1 MRDYNNKGARQPV
14 RNPARNP
21 VRNRMKKQRPPI
33 NVRGIFR
40 RVARAVGLGLAGTAL
55 AVVCYGLYQTC
66 ATRTFFP
73 LARIEIYNNNRL
85 PREEIIALAGVKP
98 GDDMLGIRLSRM
110 VELLGRNPWIQEVK
124 VRRNFPETLRIE
136 VKERN
141 PLAIVNMGYLY
152 YCDGQCDIFKPLNDG
167 DGLDYPVITGITEED
182 AGRDPAG
189 TSQALKGAL
198 DLIAL
203 LKEDRAVPLTDISE
217 IHYDKGFG
225 FTIFTVTGG
234 VAVRLGKD
242 EFPAKLARLG
252 RIFPEV
258 QGTLLSLE
266 YIDLDYPDK
275 IIVKKA

>member
-1 MRDYNNKGARQPV
+1 MRDYNHKGARQPA

-21 VRNRMKKQRPPI
+21 VRNRMKKQRPPVD
-33 NVRGIFR
+33 VRGIFR
-40 RVARAVGLGLAGTAL
+40 RLARIAGMGLGGVAL
-55 AVVCYGLYQTC
+55 AVLCYGLYQTC
-66 ATRTFFP
+66 ATRTFLP
-73 LARIEIYNNNRL
+73 LARIEVLNNNRL
-85 PREEIIALAGVKP
+85 PREEIIDLAGVKP
-98 GDDMLGIRLSRM
+98 GDDMLGIRLHRV
-110 VELLGRNPWIQEVK
+110 VELLGRNPWIREVK

-136 VKERN
+136 VRERE

-152 YCDGQCDIFKPLNDG
+152 YCDVNGDIFKPLNDG

-189 TSQALKGAL
+189 TRQALKGAL

-203 LKEDRAVPLTDISE
+203 LKGDRSVPLEDISE
-217 IHYDKGFG
+217 LHFDKGFG
-225 FTIFTVTGG
+225 FTIFTARGG

-242 EFPAKLARLG
+242 DFPAKLARLG
-252 RIFPEV
+252 RIFPDL

>member
-1 MRDYNNKGARQPV
+1 
-14 RNPARNP
+14 
-21 VRNRMKKQRPPI
+21 MKQQRPPI
-33 NVRGIFR
+33 NFRSIFR
-40 RVARAVGLGLAGTAL
+40 RTARLAGVALGATAT
-55 AVVCYGLYQTC
+55 AVLCYALYQTC
-66 ATRTFFP
+66 STRTLLP
-73 LARIEIYNNNRL
+73 LARIEVLNNSRL
-85 PREEIIALAGVKP
+85 PREEIIDLAGVKP
-98 GDDMLGIRLSRM
+98 GDDMLGIRLPRV

-136 VKERN
+136 VSERE

-152 YCDGQCDIFKPLNDG
+152 YCDARGDIFKPLNDG

-189 TSQALKGAL
+189 TRQALTGAL
-198 DLIAL
+198 DLMAL
-203 LKEDRAVPLTDISE
+203 LRGDRNVPLDDISE

-225 FTIFTVTGG
+225 FTIFTATGG

-242 EFPAKLARLG
+242 DFPAKLARLG
-252 RIFPEV
+252 RIFPELK
-258 QGTLLSLE
+258 GTLLSLE